1 MMENEIISIF
11 MNYGIAG
18 LILYVFYKMYT
29 NELRELRKSIE
40 ANTQVIQKLINLI
53 ESKLK

>member
-1 MMENEIISIF
+1 MENELISIF